1 MIKQLVNDIMT
12 IYLQN
17 GYYLIKQYKG
27 VMCDIDEHEVKIT
40 VYGEFIAIAYN
51 DNGKKQIIMMGR
63 NKDGIQT
70 NEKTE

>member
-17 GYYLIKQYKG
+17 GYYLIKQYRG
-27 VMCDIDEHEVKIT
+27 IMCDINEHEVKIT
-40 VYGEFIAIAYN
+40 IYREFIAIAFN
-51 DNGKKQIIMMGR
+51 ENGKKEIIMLGR
-63 NKDGIQT
+63 EKNGIQT

>member
-27 VMCDIDEHEVKIT
+27 VMCDIAEHEVKIT
-40 VYGEFIAIAYN
+40 IYGEFIAIAFN
-51 DNGKKQIIMMGR
+51 ENGKKEIIMLGR